1 MTVLLNSFD
10 QPIGAPLTGWQG
22 CPLPQRCNL
31 QGHYC
36 HLAPLNAASHSE
48 QLYAAWLQAE
58 DDRGWTW
65 LPAGPFTDFASFNQ
79 FIIQAAESQD
89 PLHYAVI
96 DNTTGEATGTL
107 ALMRQDPK
115 NGVIEVG
122 SVIFSPRLQH
132 TTAATEAHALLMQ
145 YVFDTLG
152 YRRYEWKCDSLNAPS
167 RRAAERLGFTFEGIF
182 RQAIVYKGRN
192 RDTAWFS
199 LLDGEWPQVHDALSA
214 WLSPGNFDEHGK
226 QRQALSVLRARQQ
239 NPQEQQA

>member
-1 MTVLLNSFD
+1 MTVLLNEFN
-10 QPIGAPLTGWQG
+10 QPVGAPLTGWQG
-22 CPLPQRCNL
+22 CPLPQHCNL

-36 HLAPLNAASHSE
+36 HLVPLNAASHSE

-65 LPAGPFTDFASFNQ
+65 LPAGPFPDFASFNQ
-79 FIIQAAESQD
+79 FIIQAAESRD

-96 DNTTGEATGTL
+96 DNASGEATGSL

-145 YVFDTLG
+145 YVFNTLG

-199 LLDGEWPQVHDALSA
+199 LLDSEWPQVHDALSA

-226 QRQALSVLRARQQ
+226 QRQALSALRACQQ
-239 NPQEQQA
+239 KPQEQQA